1 MKKVCVLLA
10 SCVFILNTA
19 FAQLK
24 HDYIWTLGYS
34 KIYPPPNG
42 GTFGGIIMD
51 FKTPTPSLTLQ
62 NYIFARPKASISDQN
77 GNLVAYTNG
86 CMVVNRNHQLMANGD
101 TLSPGAVFVEFCED
115 GDYPLWQ
122 PCIFLPMPGS
132 DSLYYLFHLRDDDWL
147 WNPMNLMYSIIDASG
162 DSGNGMVIS
171 KNNIVL
177 SDSIYLGNYVTATRH
192 GNGRD
197 WWIVNPRRYSNN
209 IHVSLLSA
217 EGVKYKGMQVFDN
230 LGLEIDS
237 AYCCS
242 QTAFSQDGSKYFRN
256 STKNLV
262 VYDFDRCSGKLS
274 NPVRLDWDSVPY
286 GGGGVATS
294 PNSRFLYLTSGGT
307 VQQYDLSAPDLAGS
321 MQVVAVYD
329 GTLAP
334 FPANFF
340 QMMPGPDGKIYIIS
354 SYGNNILH
362 VIHNPDSLGLAC
374 NVEQHAIT
382 LPARQG
388 YFIPNFANYNLGP
401 LDPPCDTTGGVGT
414 VSQNLSSHLIQ
425 VTPNP
430 TTGMTEVSLPNSE
443 GGLISVYNSGGQ
455 KIKSIAIPP
464 GTPKLSLD
472 LEQNPTGIYAVIVLD
487 RVGNLIGGAR
497 VSVFR

>member
-1 MKKVCVLLA
+1 
-10 SCVFILNTA
+10 
-19 FAQLK
+19 
-24 HDYIWTLGYS
+24 
-34 KIYPPPNG
+34 
-42 GTFGGIIMD
+42 MD
-51 FKTPTPSLTLQ
+51 FSSSPPSLTLQ
-62 NYIFARPKASISDQN
+62 SYIFDRPKASISDKN

-86 CMVVNRNHQLMANGD
+86 CMVVNRNHQLMTNGD

-115 GDYPLWQ
+115 GDYPSWQ
-122 PCIFLPMPGS
+122 PAIFLPMPGS
-132 DSLYYLFHLRDDDWL
+132 DSLYYLFHLRGDDYS
-147 WNPMNLMYSIIDASG
+147 WNMMNLLYSIIDAAG
-162 DSGNGMVIS
+162 DDGDGVVVT
-171 KNNIVL
+171 KNNVVL
-177 SDSIYLGNYVTATRH
+177 SDSLYLGTYVTATRH

-209 IHVSLLSA
+209 IHVSLLTA
-217 EGVKYKGMQVFDN
+217 EGVKYKGMQFFDN
-230 LGLEIDS
+230 LGLQIDS

-256 STKNLV
+256 SPKNLV

-274 NPVRLDWDSVPY
+274 NPIRLDWDSLPF
-286 GGGGVATS
+286 GGGGVVTS

-354 SYGNNILH
+354 SYDNNMLH
-362 VIHNPDSLGLAC
+362 VINYPDSLGLAC

-414 VSQNLSSHLIQ
+414 VSQNLSSRVIQ
-425 VTPNP
+425 VAPNP
-430 TTGMTEVSLPNSE
+430 TTGMTEVSLPNSD
-443 GGLISVYNSGGQ
+443 GGLILVYNSSGQ

-472 LEQNPTGIYAVIVLD
+472 LEQNPAGIYAVNVFD
-487 RVGNLIGGAR
+487 RVGKLIGVVR

>member
-1 MKKVCVLLA
+1 MKKIFLLVLFLPVA
-10 SCVFILNTA
+10 TSIY
-19 FAQLK
+19 AQLK
-24 HDYIWTLGYS
+24 HDNVWTLGYG
-34 KIYPPPNG
+34 KIAPSPSGYP
-42 GTFGGIIMD
+42 FGGVIMD
-51 FKTPTPSLTLQ
+51 FSSSPPSLTLQ
-62 NYIFARPKASISDQN
+62 SYIFDRPKASISDKN

-86 CMVVNRNHQLMANGD
+86 CMVLNRNHQLMANGD

-162 DSGNGMVIS
+162 DSGNGAVIS

-177 SDSIYLGNYVTATRH
+177 SDSVYLGNYVTATRH

-217 EGVKYKGMQVFDN
+217 EGVTYKGMQIFDN

-242 QTAFSQDGSKYFRN
+242 QTAFSHDGSKYFRN

-274 NPVRLDWDSVPY
+274 NPVRLDWDSLPF

-307 VQQYDLSAPDLAGS
+307 VQQYDLSAPDLAAS

-340 QMMPGPDGKIYIIS
+340 QMMPAPDGKIYIIS
-354 SYGNNILH
+354 SYTNNILH

-414 VSQNLSSHLIQ
+414 VSQNLTSRVIQ
-425 VTPNP
+425 VVPNP
-430 TTGMTEVSLPNSE
+430 TTGMAEVSLPNSE
-443 GGLISVYNSGGQ
+443 GGLISVYNSSGQ
-455 KIKSIAIPP
+455 RIKSIAIPP

-472 LEQNPTGIYAVIVLD
+472 LEQNPTGIYAVSVFD
-487 RVGNLIGGAR
+487 RVGKLIGVAR